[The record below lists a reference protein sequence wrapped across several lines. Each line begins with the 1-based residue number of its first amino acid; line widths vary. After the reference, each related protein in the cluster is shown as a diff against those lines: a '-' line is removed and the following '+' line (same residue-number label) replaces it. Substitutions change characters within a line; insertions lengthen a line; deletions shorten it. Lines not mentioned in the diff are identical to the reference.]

1 MFIIFCSEDLFIKL
15 LVLEWLLLLLFSLYY
30 TMNRL
35 ISCVGPVLDVNFLL
49 TPLELSIS
57 FYLFNVT
64 STIVSS
70 GISGSS

>member
-1 MFIIFCSEDLFIKL
+1 
-15 LVLEWLLLLLFSLYY
+15 
-30 TMNRL
+30 MNRL

-64 STIVSS
+64 STVVSS